1 MINPSL
7 TCILVSCGDK
17 ERKLI
22 MNSTQLIQNFMQ
34 ATDRSRPMHGGNR
47 QWAASLAGITP
58 EQILD
63 FSASIN
69 PLGPPKSAI
78 AAIQSH
84 LADLN
89 HYPDPEYTLLREALG
104 KFHQLSSEWILAGNG
119 VAELLTWVG
128 RDLSQLAST
137 VLFTPAFTDYDR
149 ALKTFDCQVEKY
161 LFLFRNQ
168 DVSFNA
174 DLPEITNSHT
184 KGILINNPHNPTG
197 YLFARESIL
206 PYLERFAL
214 VVIDEAF
221 MDFLTPEQQ
230 QSLIDLVP
238 SHPNLVILRSLTKFY
253 SLPALRLGYAIAHPD
268 RLQRW
273 QAWRDPWCV
282 NSLAVAAG
290 ITVLEDREF
299 QQQTWAWLERAKSQ
313 LFTGLSAISGLTPL
327 PNAANYLL
335 VQTEIAG
342 SLLQKELLQKDK
354 ILIRDCLS
362 FPELGDRYFRVAVR
376 LEHENQKLINALS
389 PLSY

>member
-1 MINPSL
+1 MIW
-7 TCILVSCGDK
+7 K
-17 ERKLI
+17 
-22 MNSTQLIQNFMQ
+22 NFVDLWNQWCVMVNALNQ
-34 ATDRSRPMHGGNR
+34 SSRPMHGGNR
-47 QWAASLAGITP
+47 QWAASLAGIAP

-149 ALKTFDCQVEKY
+149 ALKTFDCQVDRY
-161 LFLFRNQ
+161 PFLFRNQ
-168 DVSFNA
+168 DVSFDA
-174 DLPEITNSHT
+174 DLPEIINSHT

-197 YLFARESIL
+197 YLFDRDSIL

-253 SLPALRLGYAIAHPD
+253 SLPALRLGYAIAHPE

-290 ITVLEDREF
+290 IAVLEDVEF
-299 QQQTWAWLERAKSQ
+299 QQQTWTWLERAKSQ
-313 LFTGLSAISGLTPL
+313 LSTGLSEISGLTPL

-335 VQTEIAG
+335 VQTEITG

-376 LEHENQKLINALS
+376 LEHENQKLINALLK
-389 PLSY
+389 LS

>member
-1 MINPSL
+1 M
-7 TCILVSCGDK
+7 
-17 ERKLI
+17 
-22 MNSTQLIQNFMQ
+22 QL
-34 ATDRSRPMHGGNR
+34 ADRSRPTHGGNR
-47 QWAASLAGITP
+47 QWAGSLAGIRP

-84 LADLN
+84 LTELN
-89 HYPDPEYTLLREALG
+89 HYPDPEYTLLRQSLG
-104 KFHQLSSEWILAGNG
+104 KFHQLSPEWILAGNG

-128 RDLSQLAST
+128 RDLSQLSAT
-137 VLFTPAFTDYDR
+137 VLFTPAFTDYYR
-149 ALKTFDCQVEKY
+149 ALKTFDCQVEKHPI
-161 LFLFRNQ
+161 LFNNQ
-168 DVSFNA
+168 DLNLNIE
-174 DLPEITNSHT
+174 LPKIINSHT

-197 YLFARESIL
+197 YLFSRDSLL
-206 PYLERFAL
+206 PYLEQFAL

-221 MDFLTPEQQ
+221 MDFLSPDQQ

-253 SLPALRLGYAIAHPD
+253 SLPGLRLGYAIAHPE

-282 NSLAVAAG
+282 NTLAVAAG
-290 ITVLEDREF
+290 IAVLEDQEF
-299 QQQTWAWLERAKSQ
+299 QQQTWAWLAIAKSQ
-313 LFTGLSAISGLTPL
+313 LFTDLSQITGLNPL
-327 PNAANYLL
+327 PNVANYLL
-335 VQTEIAG
+335 VKTEIAG
-342 SLLQKELLQKDK
+342 SLLQKELLQNDK

-362 FPELGDRYFRVAVR
+362 FPELGDRYFRVAIR

-389 PLSY
+389 KLTPFPANN

>member
-1 MINPSL
+1 
-7 TCILVSCGDK
+7 
-17 ERKLI
+17 
-22 MNSTQLIQNFMQ
+22 MQ
-34 ATDRSRPMHGGNR
+34 ATDRSRPIHGGNR
-47 QWAASLAGITP
+47 QWASSIAGAAP
-58 EQILD
+58 ENILD

-84 LADLN
+84 LTDLN
-89 HYPDPEYTLLREALG
+89 HYPDPDYGLLRQAIG
-104 KFHQLSSEWILAGNG
+104 KFHQLSSDWILPGNG

-128 RDLSQLAST
+128 RDLSHLSAT
-137 VLFTPAFTDYDR
+137 VLFTPAFTDYYR
-149 ALKTFDCQVEKY
+149 ALKAFDCEVETCS
-161 LFLFRNQ
+161 LRSRNE
-168 DVSFNA
+168 SKNEYFCFSSE
-174 DLPEITNSHT
+174 LPDIQNSHT

-197 YLFARESIL
+197 YLFSKNSLL
-206 PYLERFAL
+206 PYLEQFAL

-221 MDFLTPEQQ
+221 MDFLSPEIQ

-253 SLPALRLGYAIAHPD
+253 SLPGLRLGYAIAHPE
-268 RLQRW
+268 RLARW

-282 NSLAVAAG
+282 NALAAAAG
-290 ITVLEDREF
+290 IAVLEDIDF

-313 LFTGLSAISGLTPL
+313 LFTGLSALSSLNPL

-335 VQTEIAG
+335 VETKIAG
-342 SLLQKELLQKDK
+342 SLLQKQLLESDQ

-376 LEHENQKLINALS
+376 LESENQRLIKALAKCIS
-389 PLSY
+389 KINVD